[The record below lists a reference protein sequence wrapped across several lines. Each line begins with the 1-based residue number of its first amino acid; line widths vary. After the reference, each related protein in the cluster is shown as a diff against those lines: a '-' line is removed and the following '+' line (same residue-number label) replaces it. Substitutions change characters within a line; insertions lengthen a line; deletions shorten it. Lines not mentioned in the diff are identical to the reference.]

1 MKKILKIL
9 VLSLLLSGNVYGGA
23 IEYHDKT
30 SLYRMIDDGI
40 TGVKLNW
47 GPEKRPPRIKV
58 DLPSNSPL
66 LISDY
71 HSIWGA
77 SGGRRT
83 WEGKNAKHDGVD
95 FYVKAGDPIIAANSG
110 KVLLTTIDTCAGPI
124 VVIKHPGNK
133 YAYYLHVGEFKVKKG
148 DKVERGQVIADA
160 GKLITTKCGGGIE
173 HLHFLISSQGPC
185 KSCWG
190 TWVLYGDP
198 KNYRNPHKYWTGGKG
213 KPECFVK
220 GKKFHKKKLT
230 LPVQC
235 KVNLQ

>member
-1 MKKILKIL
+1 MKKLLGVI
-9 VLSLLLSGNVYGGA
+9 VLGLLLNTNIIHSE
-23 IEYHDKT
+23 IT
-30 SLYRMIDDGI
+30 SFHNKSDMFKMIDDEV

-47 GPEKRPPRIKV
+47 GPEKKPPKIKV
-58 DLPSNSPL
+58 DLPNNSPL

-83 WEGKNAKHDGVD
+83 WEGKNTKHHGVD
-95 FYVKAGDPIIAANSG
+95 FYVKAGDSIIAANSG
-110 KVLLTTIDTCAGPI
+110 KVLLTTFDACAGPI

-160 GKLITTKCGGGIE
+160 GAQISTKCGGGIE
-173 HLHFLISSQGPC
+173 HLHFQISSQGPC

-213 KPECFVK
+213 KPECFVE
-220 GKKFHKKKLT
+220 GKEFHKKKLT
-230 LPVQC
+230 LPVIC
-235 KVNLQ
+235 KIL

>member
-1 MKKILKIL
+1 MKKLLGVI
-9 VLSLLLSGNVYGGA
+9 VLGLLLNTNIIHSE
-23 IEYHDKT
+23 ITSFHDK
-30 SLYRMIDDGI
+30 SDMFKMIDDEV
-40 TGVKLNW
+40 TGGKLNW
-47 GPEKRPPRIKV
+47 GPEKKPPKIKV
-58 DLPSNSPL
+58 DLPNNSPL

-83 WEGKNAKHDGVD
+83 WEGEYTKHHGVD
-95 FYVKAGDPIIAANSG
+95 FYVKAGDSIIAANSG
-110 KVLLTTIDTCAGPI
+110 KVLLTTFDACAGPI

-160 GKLITTKCGGGIE
+160 GAQISTKCGGGIE
-173 HLHFLISSQGPC
+173 HLHFQISSQGPC

-213 KPECFVK
+213 KPECFVE
-220 GKKFHKKKLT
+220 GKEFHKKKLT
-230 LPVQC
+230 LPVIC
-235 KVNLQ
+235 KIL